1 MFTGMLHTHTLAVML
16 FLILYLIKT
25 FLLVTDKKESLQKFS
40 KKTKAPEIIISVLF
54 LLTGIYLAF
63 NSGNIGAWFYVK
75 MVAVLSS
82 IPLAII
88 AFKRMNKTL
97 ALLAI
102 IFLVYA
108 YGISETKSPSFKK
121 EKSTNEFAIVAPEVL
136 GKTIFE
142 TKCIGCHGADGKMGL
157 SGAKDLS
164 QSAKNADEKIEIIT
178 DGKNAMKAYKDQ
190 LTADQIKAVGDYVE
204 TLKK

>member
-1 MFTGMLHTHTLAVML
+1 MYTGMLHTHTLAVML
-16 FLILYLIKT
+16 FLMLYLIKT

-40 KKTKAPEIIISVLF
+40 KKMKVPEMIISVLF
-54 LLTGIYLAF
+54 LLTGIFLAVK
-63 NSGNIGAWFYVK
+63 SGDLGSWFYVK

-88 AFKRMNKTL
+88 AFKRMNKSL
-97 ALLAI
+97 ALIAI

-108 YGISETKSPSFKK
+108 YGISETKSPSFKQ
-121 EKSTNEFAIVAPEVL
+121 ESSTGEFANVAPGVL

-142 TKCIGCHGADGKMGL
+142 TKCIGCHGADGKGGL
-157 SGAKDLS
+157 SGAKDLT
-164 QSAKNADEKIEIIT
+164 QSPKTPAEKIEIISN
-178 DGKNAMKAYKDQ
+178 GKNAMIAYKNQ
-190 LTADQIKAVGDYVE
+190 LTSDQIKAVADYVE